1 MKINR
6 KLMTIILL
14 STVVASILV
23 AALYFFLL
31 SLTEP
36 EPVTNIYTYS
46 RNIEKGTILEESD
59 LKVKQVPKSI
69 YASGL
74 ETSKDNIIGKRLI
87 VNVNDGEFVFANKLT
102 DRGRVENEFDDLY
115 IIGIDV
121 NNISNALGTQLKE
134 SETYYITPVID
145 VESSAVVSKDIEIV
159 IISLVDSIGN
169 VVNGERPSPIKTINV
184 GLRTKADLDIVKG
197 LEAYDRV
204 EIIRYPIKK

>member
-69 YASGL
+69 YSPGL

-87 VNVNDGEFVFANKLT
+87 IDVNDGEFVFANKLT

-134 SETYYITPVID
+134 SETYYITQVID
-145 VESSAVVSKDIEIV
+145 VESSASVLRDIEIV

-184 GLRTKADLDIVKG
+184 GLRTKEDLDIVKG